1 MKPLAICQLAFNWF
15 CVVYT
20 TDKSLSSSQKKANQ
34 IFRWI
39 YAVILVSEMI
49 FVVISSVQLVSND
62 LEEALFAF
70 FQMGISAM
78 ILNGFITM
86 VSSGFKV
93 AQIFEDLT
101 QIYDKCEIEMEK
113 KK

>member
-1 MKPLAICQLAFNWF
+1 MKPLARCQLAFNWF

-20 TDKSLSSSQKKANQ
+20 TDKSLSNSQMKANK

-39 YAVILVSEMI
+39 YAVILVSEMVL
-49 FVVISSVQLVSND
+49 VVISSIKLVSND

-70 FQMGISAM
+70 FQIGISAM

-93 AQIFEDLT
+93 ALIFEDLT
-101 QIYDKCEIEMEK
+101 QIHDKCKI
-113 KK
+113 